1 MKKMRQAAKRTGAI
15 TMAAMMAM
23 GGLPQTALADGEDV
37 TTISLYPAN
46 GSLSSGV
53 VSGYLGDFFA
63 SKGLEVEVWAYS
75 DEKTN
80 LWNTSWILN
89 PGEYT
94 SYLGYDEQP
103 VTIGHGGW
111 AEEMQYTT
119 DTDNFNSWRTITGY
133 DSWYDWLEEENA
145 WCKESVLDNVDQ
157 FCSDPDSIMQL
168 TVDAI
173 RETVVTASWKMVYAQ
188 TQEEFDSLW
197 ESMVSDCEGL
207 GAQDVIDWRLADI
220 ENAKGIRDSLK

>member
-1 MKKMRQAAKRTGAI
+1 MRRFW
-15 TMAAMMAM
+15 
-23 GGLPQTALADGEDV
+23 
-37 TTISLYPAN
+37 Y
-46 GSLSSGV
+46 
-53 VSGYLGDFFA
+53 
-63 SKGLEVEVWAYS
+63 
-75 DEKTN
+75 

-89 PGEYT
+89 SGEYT

-103 VTIGHGGW
+103 ITIGHAGW

-133 DSWYDWLEEENA
+133 DSWYDWLEDKNA
-145 WCKESVLDNVDQ
+145 WCHESTLDNVDQ
-157 FCSDPDSIMQL
+157 FCSDPESIMQL

-197 ESMVSDCEGL
+197 ENMVSDCEGL
-207 GAQDVIDWRLADI
+207 GAQDVIDWR
-220 ENAKGIRDSLK
+220 